1 MTEETLEEWLH
12 EIRVEHRDL
21 DDMIQMLETQP
32 AADRM
37 QIQRLKK
44 RKLKLKDTISRVE
57 SKLIPDLG
65 A

>member
-12 EIRVEHRDL
+12 ELRVEHRDL

-37 QIQRLKK
+37 QIQRLK
-44 RKLKLKDTISRVE
+44 
-57 SKLIPDLG
+57 